1 MDDQTKLKNA
11 RARAAIQIAAVLKRQ
26 AALNLDSIDQEDP
39 DRGLISELSYGTLR
53 FLPALELLAERLLH
67 KKLKEKD
74 ADILALLL
82 VGLYQV
88 RHLRVSDH
96 AAVSET
102 VQAAK
107 QLKKPWATGLLNA
120 ALRNYLREQEALE
133 TELQANRVFATA
145 HPSWLINS
153 IERQWPNQAEQIFA
167 AGNSRP
173 PMTLRANLDRSS
185 QSELLSALTE
195 VGIEATPGKLC
206 DSAVQLD
213 AVISPH
219 RIPGFEEG
227 LASVQDEGAQLAAYL
242 LNPKQGDRVLDACAA
257 PGGKT
262 GHLLERCPEIS
273 LLALDIDDGRIDR
286 IESNI
291 SRLKYPAEIKAEDAS
306 NPDSWWSGQPFDC
319 ILLDAPCSGSGVIR
333 RHPDIKHLRTPE
345 DISGFRERQIKL
357 LEALWSTL
365 AEGGKL
371 LYVTCSILK
380 SENQDVVSH
389 FAEGRS
395 DLQLLDTKIGEVA
408 SDAESRIFD
417 CKPGIQLLPMAE
429 AQDGFYYAL
438 MAKVS

>member
-1 MDDQTKLKNA
+1 MKNA
-11 RARAAIQIAAVLKRQ
+11 RARAAAQIAPVLRKQ

-53 FLPALELLAERLLH
+53 FLPALELLAEKLLR
-67 KKLKEKD
+67 KGLKEKD

-82 VGLYQV
+82 IGLYQV

-107 QLKKPWATGLLNA
+107 QLKKPWATGLLNG
-120 ALRNYLREQEALE
+120 ALRNYLREQESLKK
-133 TELQANRVFATA
+133 ELQANRVFATA

-153 IERQWPNQAEQIFA
+153 IERQWPDQAEQIFE

-173 PMTLRANLDRSS
+173 PMTLRANLDRSN
-185 QSELLSALTE
+185 QSELLAALSDL
-195 VGIEATPGKLC
+195 GIEAKQGQLIE
-206 DSAVQLD
+206 SAVQLD
-213 AVISPH
+213 SVVSPH
-219 RIPGFEEG
+219 RIPGFEQG
-227 LASVQDEGAQLAAYL
+227 LASVQDEGAQIAAYL
-242 LNPKQGDRVLDACAA
+242 LDPKSGDRVLDACAA
-257 PGGKT
+257 PGGKA
-262 GHLLERCPEIS
+262 GQLLERCPEIS
-273 LLALDIDDGRIDR
+273 LLALDIDEQRIDR
-286 IESNI
+286 VESNI
-291 SRLKYPAEIKAEDAS
+291 GRLKYPAEIKAGDAS
-306 NPDSWWSGQPFDC
+306 DPDSWWSGEPFDC

-389 FAEGRS
+389 FAKGRS
-395 DLQLLDTKIGEVA
+395 DLKLLDTQIGEAA
-408 SDAESRIFD
+408 SDTENRIFD
-417 CKPGIQLLPMAE
+417 CSPGIQLLPMAQ

-438 MAKVS
+438 MAKAS